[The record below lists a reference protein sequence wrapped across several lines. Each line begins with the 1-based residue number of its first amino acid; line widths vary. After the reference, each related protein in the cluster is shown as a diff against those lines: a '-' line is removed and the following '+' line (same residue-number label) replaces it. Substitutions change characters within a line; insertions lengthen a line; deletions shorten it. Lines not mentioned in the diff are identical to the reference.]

1 MLKHPISTI
10 FSFQGLYVAFFIA
23 VVFYGQLRLMFG
35 LTPRHIAI
43 VVMLIACMRQDIP
56 FPMGRIMKAYFV
68 FILAYLV
75 SATITGYIGNVLI
88 TYYIGVCAG
97 LWATKILVVKYHA
110 GSLLLNLLI
119 VLGVLDALVTV
130 GQTFNMSFTD
140 KLIDFFQ
147 LRLPQRYLDKME
159 VEGSEDM
166 ALMLTRP
173 GLFLSAVYNGY
184 FLMTAGVVSLKLFTH
199 KLWIQRFIPWT
210 IISFGC
216 ICVQE
221 RGPIVILMLLSA
233 LAFYKI
239 PIIKRRNYALF
250 ILLFIII
257 IQSIVG
263 SVDSLLRVSETNI
276 TETHRTFTT
285 YYDDEEDDESGSNTW
300 NKYSQFAKESRFADV
315 GFNDPG
321 REDIYRQTI
330 DYLMD
335 HPIIGGSHRLHDK
348 YDIYP
353 HNLFLLAF
361 CYGGF
366 VGGIAI
372 MLILFWQVI
381 PLWRVISK
389 KIVDTNP
396 VCFFTAL
403 AYLAYTL
410 NSLVHNRSIV
420 TGDEVIWML
429 WAVFF
434 FEYIKFY
441 KQDTRL

>member
-10 FSFQGLYVAFFIA
+10 FSFQGLYVAFFLA

-130 GQTFNMSFTD
+130 GQTFNMSFAD

-147 LRLPQRYLDKME
+147 LSLPQSYLEKMN
-159 VEGSEDM
+159 VEGNEDR

-173 GLFLSAVYNGY
+173 GLFANFVYNGY

-199 KLWIQRFIPWT
+199 KLWIQRFIPWI
-210 IISFGC
+210 IISLGC

-221 RGPIVILMLLSA
+221 RGPIIILTLLSA

-239 PIIKRRNYALF
+239 PIIKKRNSALF
-250 ILLFIII
+250 FLVLILIV
-257 IQSIVG
+257 QSIAG
-263 SVDSLLRVSETNI
+263 SIESLLRVSEMNI

-285 YYDDEEDDESGSNTW
+285 YYDDEVDDE
-300 NKYSQFAKESRFADV
+300 Q
-315 GFNDPG
+315 
-321 REDIYRQTI
+321 
-330 DYLMD
+330 
-335 HPIIGGSHRLHDK
+335 
-348 YDIYP
+348 
-353 HNLFLLAF
+353 
-361 CYGGF
+361 
-366 VGGIAI
+366 
-372 MLILFWQVI
+372 
-381 PLWRVISK
+381 
-389 KIVDTNP
+389 
-396 VCFFTAL
+396 
-403 AYLAYTL
+403 
-410 NSLVHNRSIV
+410 
-420 TGDEVIWML
+420 
-429 WAVFF
+429 
-434 FEYIKFY
+434 
-441 KQDTRL
+441 